1 MSIKIHHGPP
11 GSYKTSGAVMDDFI
25 PAARAGRTIVTN
37 IRGLNDP
44 DRVRAALGDDTI
56 PDEFQLFHLPT
67 TEHDD
72 AAENREQLA
81 KWFHW
86 LPHGALLMLDEA
98 QMIWPKT
105 WKDSDLARLD
115 YPGGIDAASHDNR
128 PHNWAA
134 AFEMHRHYGWDM
146 VLTTPNIDRLRPDVR
161 QCSEGAYKHKNQ
173 AIIGLKGL
181 YLEAFHM
188 ADDSGKSASDFL
200 TLRNRRI
207 KPEVWK
213 LYDSTA
219 TGNFSDTIAGLS
231 LLANPRVLLL
241 LGVLASALGWFISSG
256 PPAVLGGKKAT
267 PPVQS
272 IPPPSGPP
280 VAGWA
285 QPPSDN
291 NPRGKVSPFSNPA
304 TPAPNAPVSVAPSQT
319 HDPEPLADLDLF
331 ISGRYG
337 TTGHLTTLFVSPGKH
352 GLTHYRDHEL
362 TALGYQVKTISNC
375 LARLIWQGQQHIITC
390 RPRTKPEGGSR
401 EDVGRPETPL
411 TALVSSD
418 R

>member
-25 PAARAGRTIVTN
+25 PAARAGRVIVTN

-44 DRVRAALGDDTI
+44 ERIRAALGDDTI
-56 PDEFQLFHLPT
+56 PESFELHHLPT

-72 AAENREQLA
+72 APGNREALA
-81 KWFHW
+81 RWFHW

-105 WKDSDLARLD
+105 WKDSDLSRLD
-115 YPGGIDAASHDNR
+115 YPGGIELALADNR
-128 PHNWAA
+128 PHNWAT
-134 AFEMHRHYGWDM
+134 AFDMHRHYGWDM

-173 AIIGLKGL
+173 AIIGLRGF

-207 KPEVWK
+207 RPEVWK
-213 LYDSTA
+213 LYESTA

-231 LLANPRVLLL
+231 ILANPRILLL
-241 LGVLASALGWFISSG
+241 LGVLASAIGWFVTSG
-256 PPAVLGGKKAT
+256 PPAVLGGKKGT
-267 PPVQS
+267 PAPS
-272 IPPPSGPP
+272 APIPMPLGPP
-280 VAGWA
+280 VKDWA
-285 QPPSDN
+285 HPPAD
-291 NPRGKVSPFSNPA
+291 SNPVA
-304 TPAPNAPVSVAPSQT
+304 QVPTPSGSSSARPDAPVPVPAVKSPPA
-319 HDPEPLADLDLF
+319 PLADLDLY

-337 TTGHLTTLFVSPGKH
+337 PVGHLRTLFVSPSKH
-352 GLTHYRDHEL
+352 GLTHYRDNEL
-362 TALGYQVKTISNC
+362 AALGYHVKTISNC
-375 LARLIWQGQQHIITC
+375 LARLIWQDQEQIITC
-390 RPRTKPEGGSR
+390 RPRQPERGGR
-401 EDVGRPETPL
+401 EDVGRTPDPV
-411 TALVSSD
+411 TAMLPDLSK
-418 R
+418 

>member
-25 PAARAGRTIVTN
+25 PAARSGRVIVTN

-44 DRVRAALGDDTI
+44 ERIRAALGDDTI
-56 PDEFQLFHLPT
+56 PESFELHHLPT

-72 AAENREQLA
+72 APGNREALA
-81 KWFHW
+81 RWFHW

-105 WKDSDLARLD
+105 WKDSDLSRLD
-115 YPGGIDAASHDNR
+115 YPGGIEVALADNR
-128 PHNWAA
+128 PHNWAT
-134 AFEMHRHYGWDM
+134 AFDMHRHYGWDM

-173 AIIGLKGL
+173 AIIGLKGF

-207 KPEVWK
+207 KPEVWR
-213 LYDSTA
+213 LYESTA

-231 LLANPRVLLL
+231 ILANPRILLL
-241 LGVLASALGWFISSG
+241 LGVLASAIGWFVTSG
-256 PPAVLGGKKAT
+256 PPSVLGGKKGT
-267 PPVQS
+267 PAPVTP
-272 IPPPSGPP
+272 IPMPAGSP
-280 VAGWA
+280 VKDWA
-285 QPPSDN
+285 RPPSDS
-291 NPRGKVSPFSNPA
+291 NPLAQVSPPKG
-304 TPAPNAPVSVAPSQT
+304 TLAPVPDAPVLVS
-319 HDPEPLADLDLF
+319 PLSTPPPPLGEFDLF

-337 TTGHLTTLFVSPGKH
+337 INGHLTTLFVSPSKH

-362 TALGYQVKTISNC
+362 VALGYQVKPISNC
-375 LARLIWQGQQHIITC
+375 LARLIWQGKEQLVTC
-390 RPRTKPEGGSR
+390 RPREPRPEGR
-401 EDVGRPETPL
+401 EEVRRTPDPV
-411 TALVSSD
+411 TAMLPD
-418 R
+418 LK